1 MNNVAT
7 RQLSEIS
14 IAVNSIFTPILKGLL
29 TVKTIAFIALTGLI
43 VGCSSTLKMD
53 EPLPAEM
60 GLVMINTSCEA
71 KSVGVMALST
81 KTSSWF
87 PEKKIGCGKAMGI
100 DTSGPKLLKVEA
112 GNYFLIGQG
121 ASPRAEFAYEVEVLP
136 GKINYFGSVN
146 AGHKIEVVRSNMY
159 SVLKV
164 EISDTYGDDVAVL
177 KAEYPDYPW
186 NFEVVMSIPEKEY
199 DIPK

>member
-14 IAVNSIFTPILKGLL
+14 IAVNSTFTHILKGLL
-29 TVKTIAFIALTGLI
+29 TVKTIALIALTGLI

-53 EPLPAEM
+53 EPLAADI
-60 GLVMINTSCEA
+60 GLVVINTSCEA
-71 KSVGVMALST
+71 EAVGAMALNT

-87 PEKKIGCGKAMGI
+87 PDNSIRCGKVLGL
-100 DTSGPKLLKVEA
+100 DYSGPKLLKIEA

-136 GKINYFGSVN
+136 GKINYFGYVN
-146 AGHKIEVVRSNMY
+146 AGHEIEVVRSNMY

-164 EISDTYGDDVAVL
+164 EISDTYGDDVTAL

-186 NFEVVMSIPEKEY
+186 NYEVVMSIPEKEY

>member
-1 MNNVAT
+1 MKVPAVIT
-7 RQLSEIS
+7 ITAL
-14 IAVNSIFTPILKGLL
+14 IA
-29 TVKTIAFIALTGLI
+29 
-43 VGCSSTLKMD
+43 GCSSTLKMD

-100 DTSGPKLLKVEA
+100 DSSGPKLLKVEA

-121 ASPRAEFAYEVEVLP
+121 ASPRAEFAYEVEVLA

-146 AGHKIEVVRSNMY
+146 AGHKAQVIRSNMY
-159 SVLKV
+159 SVLEV
-164 EISDTYGDDVAVL
+164 VIANTYEEDVAVL
-177 KAEYPDYPW
+177 KTEYPEYPW
-186 NFEVVMSIPEKEY
+186 SYEVVMSIPEEAY
-199 DIPK
+199 SIPK